1 MKAQSGFTLVELMVV
16 VALIAIILAMVTL
29 SFTQL
34 NDKYTVESNIKELYS
49 LLMRAR
55 NEAATTNIP
64 RFVRLNTNLV
74 QAGSDMNNNNIL
86 DVGEIDITIPYPR
99 FTINCAINPLAAC
112 AGNMVVFD
120 TRGLTNNN
128 QTLSITG
135 FSGGSTPAM
144 DCIAIAATRIN
155 IGIMTGPGPGE
166 NCVLR

>member
-64 RFVRLNTNLV
+64 RYVVLNANQVQIGRDTDGDNIMDTVDNTN
-74 QAGSDMNNNNIL
+74 
-86 DVGEIDITIPYPR
+86 PYPR
-99 FTINCAINPLAAC
+99 FTINCAIAPIAAC
-112 AGNMVVFD
+112 AGNTVVFD

-135 FSGGSTPAM
+135 FSGGITPAM

-155 IGIMTGPGPGE
+155 IGIMTGPGPGG